1 MNGPAAPLLHQ
12 PYDHQGSGPE
22 RRPQIWLAVVIG
34 LVVAAVVA
42 VMGIWLLPD
51 DSGSPVHSL
60 SPTASASASASTT
73 ASASSSAS
81 SSASASVT
89 APAFALAPLWPFS
102 GVPAATAWQVSYRT
116 SGVAAWHLDASKTA
130 VSFTHDYLG
139 YTEIDRVIGTP
150 TFAGRE
156 AWVPVGA
163 PPVEGQARA
172 AAVLHLVR
180 IGAGTDA
187 PWEVV
192 GSEDTTLT
200 LTIPRYDALVRSPV
214 TVGGRITG
222 VDENLQVQLRS
233 LSGGRVGTAPNLPA
247 GGTSTPWSVRATFD
261 APAGSVL
268 TIAVS
273 TGGHLYGVERFAI
286 TAVRVK

>member
-12 PYDHQGSGPE
+12 PHDQQGPGPE
-22 RRPQIWLAVVIG
+22 RRPQIWLVVVLG

-51 DSGSPVHSL
+51 DSGSPVQSL
-60 SPTASASASASTT
+60 SPTASTSTSASAT
-73 ASASSSAS
+73 ASAS
-81 SSASASVT
+81 SSASASVV
-89 APAFALAPLWPFS
+89 APAFAFAPLWPFS
-102 GVPAATAWQVSYRT
+102 GVAAAATWQVAYRT
-116 SGVAAWHLDASKTA
+116 SGVAAWHLDAATTA
-130 VSFTHDYLG
+130 VSFTRDYLG

-150 TFAGRE
+150 TLAGRE

-163 PPVEGQARA
+163 PPVEGQPRA

-200 LTIPRYDALVRSPV
+200 LTIPRYYALVRSPV

-222 VDENLQVQLRS
+222 VDESLRVQLRS

-268 TIAVS
+268 TVAVS

-286 TAVRVK
+286 TAVRVQ